1 MPRSWIER
9 LTRWFRKEPPSS
21 VAFDPASFE
30 KLCNEDPAAARD
42 ALEADQRS
50 LADELERTYS
60 AYSERLESAASR
72 LAGMSDDDVAR
83 EAKILRDAQDG
94 LRRILRRIDASAQTA
109 RQLERELSDWES
121 RERVEGPRHA
131 DHPLVRAEIIRSE
144 LTTRGEFQQ
153 PVAIPPEQSPFRIVI
168 EERQPYTPGDF
179 EEPINMPMADVE
191 DEIPFETLASVE
203 PEHLLHTIR
212 FETRE
217 AERWHGHHDPDQD
230 AIEQVKQVRQ
240 LHAILKRLDR
250 EKGIRRDR
258 MTIAIHM
265 KGTR

>member
-1 MPRSWIER
+1 MNRSWIER
-9 LTRWFRKEPPSS
+9 LKRWFRKEPPSS
-21 VAFDPASFE
+21 VSFDPVSFERICREDPAS
-30 KLCNEDPAAARD
+30 ARA

-50 LADELERTYS
+50 LADELERTYA
-60 AYSERLESAASR
+60 AYSERLEGAASR
-72 LAGMSDDDVAR
+72 LSGMSDGDVAR
-83 EAKILRDAQDG
+83 EAAVLREAQDG

-121 RERVEGPRHA
+121 RGRVEGPRHA

-144 LTTRGEFQQ
+144 LATRGEFQQ
-153 PVAIPPEQSPFRIVI
+153 LVAISPDQSPFRIVI
-168 EERQPYTPGDF
+168 DERPTYAPSDFEAPLALPMAEAEER
-179 EEPINMPMADVE
+179 
-191 DEIPFETLASVE
+191 IPFETLASVE

-217 AERWHGHHDPDQD
+217 AERWHGHHDPDHD
-230 AIEQVKQVRQ
+230 AIEQVRQVRQ
-240 LHAILKRLDR
+240 LHGILKRLDR
-250 EKGIRRDR
+250 QKGIRRDR